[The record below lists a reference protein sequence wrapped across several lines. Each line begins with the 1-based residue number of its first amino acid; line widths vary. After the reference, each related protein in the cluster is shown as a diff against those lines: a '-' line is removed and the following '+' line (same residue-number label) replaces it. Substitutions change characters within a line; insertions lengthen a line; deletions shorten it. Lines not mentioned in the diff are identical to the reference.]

1 MIVKGIKRIALWVV
15 FLPLLILS
23 IIFLVAYLKQDAIV
37 QSQIDSL
44 NKSYTGKISVGDV
57 HVAPF
62 ANYPYMSIKVDDV
75 TIYESKMSDAP
86 VILNVKDIYLG
97 FSIWDIIV
105 GDYDIQSLI
114 IEDGFFD
121 FVLHTDGKT
130 NIENALALSSEN
142 QDDEPIAI
150 HLQKITLKNLDL
162 HKREEASNLDIETY
176 IYRAQGGFKTKNNQ
190 IAAHIDSEFLLN
202 VMKNGDTTYLK
213 QKHFEFNT
221 DIVYDEVTGIVNIE
235 PSGITMEH
243 GDFEIKGTIDTKQDM
258 TLDIAITGSKP
269 NFDLFIAFAPAA
281 VIPILER
288 YKSSGDIYLNATLEG
303 PTSFGRQPFINA
315 KFGASKAYLENS
327 LAKKRINQMDFSG
340 HFTNGKNRDFTT
352 MEFMLQDLSANLEKG
367 TFKGAVSV
375 KNFET
380 PDIEMNLDADFN
392 IDFIV
397 SFLNL
402 TEIEN
407 ASGNV
412 DMKLKFHDII
422 DLEFPEKALNDLN
435 QAYFAEVKIKDLS
448 FNSKEFISPLQ
459 NLDAHLVMN
468 GKKAVLDEFNMVMGN
483 SNISIT
489 GTLSDLP
496 AIVHHTKAPVT
507 AHLEIKSDLI
517 DIAQLT
523 NYSKKD
529 STGIDERIQNLSL
542 GFSFNTLGN
551 AFSEYKQLPKGE
563 FFIDQLYA
571 DLKHYPHT
579 LHDFHA
585 DIVVDDTDIK
595 VVDFIGQI
603 DDSDF
608 HLDGN
613 IHDYSFW
620 MQNELNGNVSID
632 VNLASK
638 LLRLEDLFTYEG
650 ENYVPADY
658 QHEEIENLETHIVS
672 NMFYKKNMLQSIDV
686 QLDKLDGKMHIHPL
700 KMEEFSGRF
709 HYEKEQL
716 TIDQFHGKIGKSV
729 VDLTMNYYLGEDKSL
744 KKKDNILQLSSTYLD
759 FDSLTNFSLKAP
771 DSGAKEQKIDTKTT
785 EDMASHAEAFNLY
798 ELPFTDMKFEVDVA
812 HFMYHRLD
820 LKNIKGTL
828 RTTEDHYIYVDTLS
842 LNAAGGHMAMNG
854 YFNGNDSKH
863 IYLKPNISLS
873 NIDLDKLLFKFENF
887 GQDAIVSEN
896 LHGQL
901 NADITGN
908 IRVYPDMV
916 TDLDQSEVHLDAQVI
931 NGRLENYDPVM
942 MLSSYFDDSELTNIK
957 FDTLQNHMDITNG
970 KISIPNMTIES
981 SLGHMDISG
990 TQDMND
996 NIDYF
1001 LRIPWK
1007 LVKRAAR
1014 NKLFGVKKNDSIS
1027 EEIIEVD
1034 PKKKIKYLNLNIS
1047 GSLDAYK
1054 IRMKKAEK

>member
-1 MIVKGIKRIALWVV
+1 MTIKRITRIALWVV
-15 FLPLLILS
+15 ILPLLVFS
-23 IIFLVAYLKQDAIV
+23 IIFLVAYVKQDAIV
-37 QSQIDSL
+37 QSQITAL
-44 NKSYTGKISVGDV
+44 NTSYTGKISIGDV

-62 ANYPYMSIKVDDV
+62 ANYPYMSIKVDRV
-75 TIYESKMSDAP
+75 TIYESKVSNAP
-86 VILNVKDIYLG
+86 IILNVKDIYVG
-97 FSIWDIIV
+97 FSIWDVLV
-105 GDYDIQSLI
+105 GNYDIQSLI
-114 IEDGFFD
+114 IEDGFLD

-130 NIENALALSSEN
+130 NIANALALSSEY
-142 QDDEPIAI
+142 QEDEPIAI

-162 HKREEASNLDIETY
+162 HKREEASALDIETY
-176 IYRAQGGFKTKNNQ
+176 IYWAQGGFNSNNDQ

-221 DIVYDEVTGIVNIE
+221 DLIYDEVTGILEIE
-235 PSGITMEH
+235 PSGIAMEH
-243 GDFEIKGTIDTKQDM
+243 GDFEIEGTIDTKHDM
-258 TLDIAITGSKP
+258 TLDLAIKGTKP
-269 NFDLFIAFAPAA
+269 NFDLFIAFAPTAI
-281 VIPILER
+281 IPILER
-288 YKSSGDIYLNATLEG
+288 YESSGDIYLNATLQG
-303 PTSFGRQPFINA
+303 PTSFGRQPLINA
-315 KFGASKAYLENS
+315 SFGAKEAYLENS
-327 LAKKRINQMDFSG
+327 LVKKRINQMDFSG

-352 MEFMLQDLSANLEKG
+352 MEFTLQDLSANLEKG
-367 TFKGAVSV
+367 TFKGDVSV

-380 PDIEMNLDADFN
+380 PDIEMNLDANFN

-459 NLDAHLVMN
+459 DLDAHLVMN

-483 SNISIT
+483 SNISVV

-496 AIVHHTKAPVT
+496 AIVHQTKAPVT
-507 AHLEIKSDLI
+507 AHLEIKSDLL
-517 DIAQLT
+517 DIAQLS

-542 GFSFNTLGN
+542 GFSFNALGN
-551 AFSEYKQLPKGE
+551 SFTKYEQLPKGE
-563 FFIDQLYA
+563 FFIDELYA

-585 DIVVDDTDIK
+585 DIVVDDTDIN
-595 VVDFIGQI
+595 VVDFTGQI

-608 HLDGN
+608 HLDGF
-613 IHDYSFW
+613 IHDYGFW
-620 MQNELNGNVSID
+620 MKDELNGHVDLD

-638 LLRLEDLFTYEG
+638 LLRLEDLFTYQG
-650 ENYVPADY
+650 TNHIPVDY
-658 QHEEIENLETHIVS
+658 QHEEIENLETHMVS
-672 NMFYKKNMLQSIDV
+672 SMFYENNKLQSIDI
-686 QLDKLDGKMHIHPL
+686 QLDKLTGKMHVHPL
-700 KMEEFSGRF
+700 KIEDFSGRF
-709 HYEKEQL
+709 HYEEEQL
-716 TIDQFHGKIGKSV
+716 TIDQFHGKIGKSA
-729 VDLTMNYYLGEDKSL
+729 VDLTMNYYLGNDLTL
-744 KKKDNILQLSSTYLD
+744 KKKDNSLQLSSTFID
-759 FDSLTNFSLKAP
+759 FDSLTNFSLEAP
-771 DSGAKEQKIDTKTT
+771 NAGAKKQKLKSKTT
-785 EDMASHAEAFNLY
+785 DDIAAHAEAFNLY
-798 ELPFTDMKFEVDVA
+798 ELPFTNMKFDIDVD
-812 HFMYHRLD
+812 HFMYHRLN

-828 RTTEDHYIYVDTLS
+828 RTTENHYIYIDTLS
-842 LNAAGGHMAMNG
+842 LNAAGGHLAMNG
-854 YFNGNDSKH
+854 YFNGSDSKH
-863 IYLKPNISLS
+863 IYLKPNIKLS

-942 MLSSYFDDSELTNIK
+942 MLSSYFDDNELTSIK

-1007 LVKRAAR
+1007 LVKQAAR
-1014 NKLFGVKKNDSIS
+1014 NKLFGVKTNDSIS
-1027 EEIIEVD
+1027 DEIIEVD
-1034 PKKKIKYLNLNIS
+1034 PKRKVRYLNLNIS
-1047 GSLDAYK
+1047 GSLDDYNIK
-1054 IRMKKAEK
+1054 MKKAKK

>member
-15 FLPLLILS
+15 FLPLLVLS

-44 NKSYTGKISVGDV
+44 NKSYIGKISVGDV

-75 TIYESKMSDAP
+75 TIYESKISDAP

-97 FSIWDIIV
+97 FSIWDILV
-105 GDYDIQSLI
+105 GNYDIQSLI

-130 NIENALALSSEN
+130 NIENALALSSES
-142 QDDEPIAI
+142 QDVEPINV
-150 HLQKITLKNLDL
+150 HLQKITLKSLDL

-176 IYRAQGGFKTKNNQ
+176 IYRAQGGFKTKNNE

-221 DIVYDEVTGIVNIE
+221 DILYDEVTGIVSIE
-235 PSGITMEH
+235 PSGISLEH
-243 GDFEIKGTIDTKQDM
+243 GDFEIEGTIDTKQDM
-258 TLDIAITGSKP
+258 TLDISVKGNKP
-269 NFDLFIAFAPAA
+269 NFDMFIAFAPTAL
-281 VIPILER
+281 IPIFER
-288 YKSSGDIYLNATLEG
+288 YESAGNIYLNATLKG
-303 PTSFGRQPFINA
+303 PTSYGRQPFINA
-315 KFGASKAYLENS
+315 EFGATEAYLENS
-327 LAKKRINQMDFSG
+327 LVKKRINQMDFSG
-340 HFTNGKNRDFTT
+340 YFTNGKNRDYST
-352 MEFMLQDLSANLEKG
+352 MELTLQNLSANIDKG
-367 TFKGAVSV
+367 TFNGAVSV

-380 PDIEMNLDADFN
+380 PDIEMSLDADFN

-397 SFLNL
+397 GFFNL
-402 TEIEN
+402 TEIQD

-435 QAYFAEVKIKDLS
+435 QAYFAEVKIKDLT
-448 FNSKEFISPLQ
+448 FNSKELVSPLQ
-459 NLDAHLVMN
+459 DLDAHLVMN

-483 SNISIT
+483 SNISVV

-496 AIVHHTKAPVT
+496 AIVHHTSAPVT
-507 AHLEIKSDLI
+507 ANLELKSDVL

-523 NYSKKD
+523 NYSQKD
-529 STGIDERIQNLSL
+529 STGMDERIQNLSL
-542 GFSFNTLGN
+542 GFSFNAQGN
-551 AFSEYKQLPKGE
+551 AFSEYEHFPKGE
-563 FFIDQLYA
+563 FFIDKLYA
-571 DLKHYPHT
+571 DLQHYPHT

-585 DIVVDDTDIK
+585 DIVVDSTDIK
-595 VVDFIGQI
+595 VVDFTGQI

-608 HLDGN
+608 HLDGSIN
-613 IHDYSFW
+613 DYSFW
-620 MQNELNGNVSID
+620 MQDVLNGHVDLDI
-632 VNLASK
+632 NLASK
-638 LLRLEDLFTYEG
+638 LLRLEDLFTYQG
-650 ENYVPADY
+650 ENYMPKDY
-658 QHEEIENLETHIVS
+658 QHEEIENLEAHIVS
-672 NMFYKKNMLQSIDV
+672 SMYYKNNMLQSIDV
-686 QLDKLDGKMHIHPL
+686 KLDKLVGKMHVHPL

-709 HYEKEQL
+709 HYEDEHL
-716 TIDQFHGKIGKSV
+716 TVNEFHGKIGKSV
-729 VDLTMNYYLGEDKSL
+729 VDLNLNYYLGEDELIKR
-744 KKKDNILQLSSTYLD
+744 KDNLLQLSSPYID
-759 FDSLTNFSLKAP
+759 FDSLTNFSLEAP
-771 DSGAKEQKIDTKTT
+771 AAGAKEQTLKTKTT
-785 EDMASHAEAFNLY
+785 DDIAAHAEAFNLY
-798 ELPFTDMKFEVDVA
+798 ELPFTNMKFDIDID

-820 LKNIKGTL
+820 LKNMNGKL
-828 RTTEDHYIYVDTLS
+828 RITKDHFIYVDTLS
-842 LNAAGGHMAMNG
+842 LNAAGGHIAMNG
-854 YFNGNDSKH
+854 YFNGSDSKH
-863 IYLKPNISLS
+863 IYLKPNITLS

-901 NADITGN
+901 NAVITGN

-942 MLSSYFDDSELTNIK
+942 MLSSYFDDSELTSIK

-996 NIDYF
+996 NIDYY

-1007 LVKRAAR
+1007 LVKQAAR
-1014 NKLFGVKKNDSIS
+1014 NKLFGVKKNDSIP
-1027 EEIIEVD
+1027 EEIIEVS
-1034 PKKKIKYLNLNIS
+1034 PKKNVRYLNLNIT
-1047 GSLDAYK
+1047 GSLNEYK
-1054 IRMKKAEK
+1054 IRMKKAEE